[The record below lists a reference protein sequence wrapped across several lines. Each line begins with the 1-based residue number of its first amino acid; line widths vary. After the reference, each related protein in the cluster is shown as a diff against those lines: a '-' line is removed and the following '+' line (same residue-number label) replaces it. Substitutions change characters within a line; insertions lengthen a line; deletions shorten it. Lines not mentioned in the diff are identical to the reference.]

1 MPKRRA
7 PVQQDDPEIFG
18 DLGTHKLLKP
28 IDNKDVPADATI
40 TNINVIGS
48 TWRPYQATPAKTGRQ
63 QHGQTL
69 VFAFKEEEC
78 PNVCP
83 IPENPMAA
91 GKQKVPIQKIFDID
105 IESMMH
111 DVEESRTEFFASKG
125 SAYPD
130 VIKYVDDAATHQTA
144 YDLNTGSG
152 FAEPAVFDGQPSSLT
167 ALHFALVIVGRAKQ
181 KILGDWIQKHTT
193 TTTGTIGEMTPWLF
207 DRMCYDIKPIYAC
220 HFMAGQTN
228 EASKHYM
235 KVGTGSGYVH
245 VPVPEVGDGNKLL
258 WRKREFHR
266 YQDSCDT
273 SLAESFANTLLIS
286 VIGQK
291 ASFQNFDSLR
301 MRIYHTPEKIEQQTL
316 DYWYRNVS
324 KFMFD
329 VARGSRHEV
338 GAVDFLPAGAALP
351 TTGDWNFGG
360 VYTSQIGDILALANF
375 KVNASGAETNVLQ
388 DTANEAQVPG
398 WYF

>member
-7 PVQQDDPEIFG
+7 AVEQDDPEIFG

-28 IDNKDVPADATI
+28 LDNRDVPADATI

-48 TWRPYQATPAKTGRQ
+48 TWRPYHESPAKTGKQ
-63 QHGQTL
+63 QQGQTL

-78 PNVCP
+78 PNLCP

-125 SAYPD
+125 VADTD
-130 VIKYVDDAATHQTA
+130 VIKYSSDQAAHQES
-144 YDLNTGSG
+144 YVLNTGSG
-152 FAEPAVFDGQPSSLT
+152 FAEPAVFDGNPTSIT
-167 ALHFALVIVGRAKQ
+167 ALHFALIIVGRAKQ
-181 KILGDWIQKHTT
+181 KLLGDWIQKYTST
-193 TTTGTIGEMTPWLF
+193 QGGIIGEMTPWLF

-220 HFMAGQTN
+220 HFIAGQTN

-235 KVGTGSGYVH
+235 KVGTGTSYVY

-273 SLAESFANTLLIS
+273 SIAESFANTLLIS

-316 DYWYRNVS
+316 DYWYRNVT

-329 VARGSRHEV
+329 VTRGSRHEV
-338 GAVDFLPAGAALP
+338 GSTDFQPNGGDLPAV
-351 TTGDWNFGG
+351 GDWNFGG
-360 VYTSQIGDILALANF
+360 VYTSQIGDIVALGDFKINANT
-375 KVNASGAETNVLQ
+375 ATTNVLQ
-388 DTANEAQVPG
+388 DTANEAQIPG